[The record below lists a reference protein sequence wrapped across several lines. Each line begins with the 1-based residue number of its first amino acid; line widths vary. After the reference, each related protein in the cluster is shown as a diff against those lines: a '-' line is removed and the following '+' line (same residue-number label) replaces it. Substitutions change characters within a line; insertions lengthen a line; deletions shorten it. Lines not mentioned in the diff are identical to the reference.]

1 MELSVPKGMTDSLPE
16 DQILLNRITSILTHV
31 FELYGFEPLDTPAI
45 EMREILA
52 SKYAGGEE
60 ILKEIYTFT
69 DRGERE
75 LALRYDLTV
84 PFARVYGMYK
94 PPLPFKRYQIG
105 KVWRDGPTGL
115 GRYRE
120 FYQCDVDVIGVA
132 SMLADAEFAALASE
146 VFRRLEIPV
155 TIKVNNRKLLNG
167 MVLAAGIPEDLA
179 ARAILVVDKLEKIGA
194 SGVLAELAEK
204 GIDAAAAER
213 LLAAANVQGTNAQ
226 VLETLATRS
235 VNQAWEDG
243 VRELGELTRYAEG
256 MGVTDL
262 QVDPSLARG
271 LAYYTGT
278 VYEVVA
284 VGSSITSSIT
294 GGGRYDDMVGAFLQ
308 DGTTYPAVG
317 ISFGLSRIVDV
328 LRERESARGS
338 VIQVFVVPFREQVA
352 EAIALTTYLRAAGIN
367 ADFEKVTRGL
377 KGSLK
382 FVNARRI
389 PYAVIIGADE
399 VAQGRYKLRDMTTGQ
414 EELLTREALAERV
427 QPATR

>member
-1 MELSVPKGMTDSLPE
+1 MELSIPKGMTDSLPE
-16 DQILLNRITSILTHV
+16 DQILLNRITGVLTHV
-31 FELYGFEPLDTPAI
+31 FELYGFEPLDTPGI

-60 ILKEIYTFT
+60 ILKEIYTFS

-194 SGVLAELAEK
+194 AGVRAELAEK

-226 VLETLATRS
+226 VLETLASRS
-235 VNQAWEDG
+235 ANQAWEDG
-243 VRELGELTRYAEG
+243 VRELGELVGYVER
-256 MGVTDL
+256 MDVTDL

-294 GGGRYDDMVGAFLQ
+294 GGGRYDNMVGAFLQ

-317 ISFGLSRIVDV
+317 ISFGLSRIFDV

-338 VIQVFVVPFREQVA
+338 VIQVFAIPFREQVA
-352 EAIALTTYLRAAGIN
+352 EAIGLTTYLRGAGIN

-377 KGSLK
+377 KASLK

-399 VAQGRYKLRDMTTGQ
+399 VAQGKYKLRDMTTGQ
-414 EELLTREALAERV
+414 EELVTREALAERV
-427 QPATR
+427 QSAAR